1 MLETLFPSPVIL
13 NLGSFINDNGDGEDE
28 AFILVFPW
36 NEAAV

>member
-13 NLGSFINDNGDGEDE
+13 NLGSFTNEDGDGENE

-36 NEAAV
+36 NVAAV